1 MNQLQVKNV
10 DFYSGEILGVKTPD
24 GKIYMGV
31 SRACYDIGLT
41 EKQKDNEVDKIQK
54 DLVLS
59 RGCEKLPLKFGG
71 QVRHALCIEKEFIP
85 LWLAKISITPAM
97 QRDNPG
103 TVKRLVKYQ
112 LEAKDVLAKA
122 FLDRKVDS
130 YMIEDPIERAKMWIH
145 EQEEKQMLQ
154 QQIQKDRPK
163 VIFADAV
170 TASHTS
176 ILVGELAKLLRQNGI
191 DTGQNRLFQWLRDN
205 GYLIRRKGTDYNMPT
220 QYSMELGLFEV
231 KETSITHSD
240 GHISISKTPK
250 VTGKGQ
256 LYFINKF
263 NEMKSRAVEAIS

>member
-1 MNQLQVKNV
+1 VNQLQVKNV
-10 DFYSGEILGVKTPD
+10 NFYGGEILGVKTAD
-24 GKIYMGV
+24 GKVYMGV
-31 SRACYDIGLT
+31 SQACYDIGLT

-103 TVKRLVKYQ
+103 TVDRLVRYQ

-122 FLDRKVDS
+122 FLERKLDS
-130 YMIEDPIERAKMWIH
+130 YMIEDPIARAQAWIREER
-145 EQEEKQMLQ
+145 ERQVLQ
-154 QQIQKDRPK
+154 QQIHQDRPK

-170 TASHTS
+170 SASHTS
-176 ILVGELAKLLRQNGI
+176 ILVGDLAKLLKQNGI
-191 DTGQNRLFQWLRDN
+191 DTGQNRLFKWLRDN
-205 GYLIRRKGTDYNMPT
+205 GYLVRRKGNDYNSPT
-220 QYSMELGLFEV
+220 QYSMNLGLFEI
-231 KETSITHSD
+231 KETAITHSD
-240 GHISISKTPK
+240 GRISISKTPK

-256 LYFINKF
+256 QYFIDKF
-263 NEMKSRAVEAIS
+263 KSQKRDIELYA